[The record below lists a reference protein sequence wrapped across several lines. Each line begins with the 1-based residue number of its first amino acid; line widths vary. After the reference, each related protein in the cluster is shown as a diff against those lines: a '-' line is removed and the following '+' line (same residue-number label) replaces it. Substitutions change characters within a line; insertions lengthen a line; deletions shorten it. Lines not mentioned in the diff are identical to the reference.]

1 MIEIKLNSR
10 VFDKITSRRG
20 KVTGSAI
27 YLYDQDQYLILFDGE
42 KDEQWCDSGRIS
54 PEQE

>member
-20 KVTGSAI
+20 KVTGLAT
-27 YLYDQDQYLILFDGE
+27 YLYDKDQYLILFDGE
-42 KDEQWCDSGRIS
+42 KEEQWCDSGRIS
-54 PEQE
+54 PEQ